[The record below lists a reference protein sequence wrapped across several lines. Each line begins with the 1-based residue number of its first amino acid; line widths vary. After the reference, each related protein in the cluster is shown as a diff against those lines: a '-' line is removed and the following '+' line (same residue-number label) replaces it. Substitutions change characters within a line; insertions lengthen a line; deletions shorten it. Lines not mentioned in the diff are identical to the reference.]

1 MPGPVIETQGLT
13 KRYKDVLA
21 VDDLD
26 LEVPSGSIFG
36 LLGPNGA
43 GKTTIIGAP
52 LGLIHPDAGRVRL
65 FGNEIQ
71 GSFDDAV
78 RRIGA
83 IMETPAFY
91 PYLSGRDNLRY
102 FQGISGAT
110 DQDEIERLLE
120 IVNLTARADARF
132 ITYSL
137 GMRHRLGIA
146 YSLLGDPDLLLLDEP
161 TNGLDPAGMAEV
173 RDLIKNLRDGN
184 RTVLLASHLLNE
196 VELVC
201 DRVAILSKGKVVAR
215 GAVQELIARQN
226 RLKLNTSDNSRAA
239 EVLGELDWVG
249 AVTTGSDGMLSV
261 PADPAR
267 AWELSSALAGW
278 GIYVAHLSPE
288 ETSLED
294 YFLAVTANEEASL

>member
-43 GKTTIIGAP
+43 GKTTIIGAL

-102 FQGISGAT
+102 FQG
-110 DQDEIERLLE
+110 
-120 IVNLTARADARF
+120 F
-132 ITYSL
+132 
-137 GMRHRLGIA
+137 
-146 YSLLGDPDLLLLDEP
+146 
-161 TNGLDPAGMAEV
+161 PA
-173 RDLIKNLRDGN
+173 LRT
-184 RTVLLASHLLNE
+184 RTRSS
-196 VELVC
+196 VC
-201 DRVAILSKGKVVAR
+201 SK
-215 GAVQELIARQN
+215 
-226 RLKLNTSDNSRAA
+226 S
-239 EVLGELDWVG
+239 
-249 AVTTGSDGMLSV
+249 
-261 PADPAR
+261 
-267 AWELSSALAGW
+267 
-278 GIYVAHLSPE
+278 
-288 ETSLED
+288 
-294 YFLAVTANEEASL
+294 